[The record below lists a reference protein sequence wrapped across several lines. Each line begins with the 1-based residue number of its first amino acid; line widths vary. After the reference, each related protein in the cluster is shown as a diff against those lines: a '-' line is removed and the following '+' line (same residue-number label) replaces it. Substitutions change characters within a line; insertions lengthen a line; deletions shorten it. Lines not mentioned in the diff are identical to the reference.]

1 MKSFNSLKLKYALAV
16 VALGMLSG
24 CGKQTSDEYIQE
36 AKQYIVDNDP
46 AAAIIALKNAV
57 QLEPKSAEVRFELG
71 RLYIKQKQ
79 FESAEKELNRAL
91 EYGFEA
97 SKVLPLLTQAYQNTG
112 AYSAISKLEHEQE
125 GLSSVERA
133 EIGYFKVI
141 ALVRLNKIDDARL
154 LIEELSVIDT
164 SSTFKGLTA
173 AYTLVLDEEYETAA
187 TAVSELREQAPQNAE
202 VLKLLAQLK
211 LSLGVPGEATEI
223 FKDYVRLYPDDN
235 QTIFVLAK
243 LLVDIGELEAADP
256 YIDKLLLLYDKNPL
270 LNQLKSATYAKKGD
284 YANALKLAEIAISGG
299 IGAPSLRLVAGY
311 AAYQIQDYSSAN
323 RHLTYIA
330 GLLPDN
336 HPGLKLLAASQ
347 LQLGLTSEVGDVLK
361 RLDQL
366 TDEDAPL
373 FSKASYELLR
383 DGFEKEAKVLIEKST
398 DISRTAEDLTRLG
411 LLQLSLNNLDGIV
424 NLEEAVSKSPE
435 LVSAQTTL
443 AKAYLVTKQYD
454 KALELAANWK
464 NISPSD
470 SKPYLLAGDVYT
482 RQQKFTEAKLEFEKA
497 LDQDSNSP
505 SVRLAMV
512 NLSVAQ
518 KDTQQAS
525 LLLEQLL
532 IEFPTNIPALA
543 TYYLVSK
550 QGDNPSSG
558 IEKIRSA
565 FEREPSNIDT
575 RLLLARVYVVE
586 TNYSNAIELLTEI
599 NTQKDLPKAY
609 WKTLGQSFIKT
620 NQLRPA
626 SAHYDAWLEKE
637 PNDKDAIVGKLL
649 LLDSQNKFAEAS
661 QLTQGYLK
669 NRDDVQMQLLNT
681 HFLLMQAD
689 YPAARKIYDAL
700 PDNVLELPLVKG
712 FLARFQL
719 NNKQPE
725 LALENA
731 LVAYNATPNNRNLI
745 LLVFTY
751 DTLQQ
756 TNKTME
762 LLKQHI
768 EKLPKDLAA
777 RMLLAERQISDD
789 LSGAMATYEVA
800 LQQNPNNYIASNN
813 LAYLYL
819 QKGDITK
826 AKVYGQKAVELKPN
840 NPAALDTLAQIY
852 VAEKDYK
859 EALNLYERVI
869 TDTMQN
875 EEIYLNYVEALFL
888 AEETFLAKRKLTQRE
903 MKQDVSVARV
913 AKLRAEYG
921 LE

>member
-16 VALGMLSG
+16 VAFGMLSG

-36 AKQYIVDNDP
+36 AKQYIVENDP

-211 LSLGVPGEATEI
+211 LSLGAPGEATEI

-235 QTIFVLAK
+235 QTTFVLAK

-256 YIDKLLLLYDKNPL
+256 YIDKLLLLNDKNPL

-311 AAYQIQDYSSAN
+311 AAYQIQDYTSAN

-464 NISPSD
+464 DISPSD

-497 LDQDSNSP
+497 LEQDSNSP

-599 NTQKDLPKAY
+599 NAQKDLPKAY

-700 PDNVLELPLVKG
+700 PNNVFELPLVKG

-768 EKLPKDLAA
+768 EKSPKDLAA

-840 NPAALDTLAQIY
+840 NAAALDTLAQIY

>member
-211 LSLGVPGEATEI
+211 LSLGAPGEATEI

-235 QTIFVLAK
+235 QTTFVLAK

-256 YIDKLLLLYDKNPL
+256 YIDKLLLLNDKNPL

-311 AAYQIQDYSSAN
+311 AAYQIQDYTSAN

-464 NISPSD
+464 DISPSD

-497 LDQDSNSP
+497 LEQDSNSP

-599 NTQKDLPKAY
+599 NAQKDLPKAY

-700 PDNVLELPLVKG
+700 PDNVFELPLVKG

-768 EKLPKDLAA
+768 EKSPKDLAA

-840 NPAALDTLAQIY
+840 NAAALDTLAQIY

>member
-16 VALGMLSG
+16 VAFGMLSG

-36 AKQYIVDNDP
+36 AKQYIVENDP

-164 SSTFKGLTA
+164 SSAFKGLTA

-211 LSLGVPGEATEI
+211 LSLGAPGEATEI

-235 QTIFVLAK
+235 QTTFVLAK

-497 LDQDSNSP
+497 LEQDSNSP